1 MNRTMSPFELEVI
14 LHYYYTSIE
23 MATESRSLLAST
35 IAKFIECEL
44 LEQFDEGFNV
54 TKRGK
59 TYIEAILALPLPED
73 KS

>member
-1 MNRTMSPFELEVI
+1 
-14 LHYYYTSIE
+14 